1 MRTHVPGRRRSE
13 GTFHQGFGAGRA
25 REPQMRRIR
34 LVWVAPPDA
43 VQGLDAETEERF
55 LEQDSIELGADCE
68 FPGPSGSYKLLPEE
82 IWRTME
88 PHDPAPTYLH
98 ESYRAVLEK
107 WMSSLPDAVDEVA
120 IVARVRDAVI
130 QLVETRL
137 AADPR
142 AVSAS
147 MTVTTTEPTGQGI
160 AVIGRCVLFVPAR

>member
-1 MRTHVPGRRRSE
+1 
-13 GTFHQGFGAGRA
+13 
-25 REPQMRRIR
+25 MRRIR
-34 LVWVAPPDA
+34 LLWVEAPGA
-43 VQGLDAETEERF
+43 VQGVDAETEERS
-55 LEQDSIELGADCE
+55 LDQDSIELGADCA

-82 IWRTME
+82 IWRTMD
-88 PHDPAPTYLH
+88 PHDPAPTFLH

-107 WMSSLPDAVDEVA
+107 WMNSLPDAVDEVA

-160 AVIGRCVLFVPAR
+160 AVIGRCVLLVPAR